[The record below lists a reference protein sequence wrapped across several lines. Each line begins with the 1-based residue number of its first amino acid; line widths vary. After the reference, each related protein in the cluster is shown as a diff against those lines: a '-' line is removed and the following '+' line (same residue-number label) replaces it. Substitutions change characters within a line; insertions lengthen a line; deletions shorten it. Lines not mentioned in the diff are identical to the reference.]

1 VNQHE
6 GGGAS
11 RSTDPA
17 AGSSAATDVSLRE
30 YASRDIWWLDRHMTA
45 EIAALRRETAQAN
58 QNAEKAIE
66 VAAHEASERL
76 AAHNG
81 LIDQMGAQQATF
93 ARAESFEDFKE
104 AYRKAHEELKDTFLQ
119 ALEAYKQATNDR
131 FGRVERFLSMLI
143 GGLLL
148 VSFLGIANLVKVWA
162 G

>member
-1 VNQHE
+1 VNEHE

-30 YASRDIWWLDRHMTA
+30 FVAVRIEALDRHMTA
-45 EIAALRRETAQAN
+45 EIAALRRETDAAN
-58 QNAEKAIE
+58 QAAARAIS
-66 VAAHEASERL
+66 VAADEAKERL

-81 LIDQMGAQQATF
+81 LIEQMRQQATLF
-93 ARAESFEDFKE
+93 ASRESLDSFKAE
-104 AYRKAHEELKDTFLQ
+104 RQ
-119 ALEAYKQATNDR
+119 IVLEAFKDETDKR
-131 FGRVERFLSMLI
+131 FGRVERFQAMLI

-148 VSFLGIANLVKVWA
+148 VSFVGIANLVKVWT